1 MNDNYFLSPTNSLYS
16 LQPNN
21 DHYSRLEKELE
32 SLTNEEITQLLN
44 YKPYNEANS
53 TLQLIISAETI
64 KLIRGQ
70 LNAYP
75 DVINRCIDSIK
86 DFKSQKDKRQKELLE
101 DFQDYLTN
109 YSDLTY
115 NEYKQLKK

>member
-16 LQPNN
+16 QLQH
-21 DHYSRLEKELE
+21 DHYSKLEKELE
-32 SLTNEEITQLLN
+32 SLTNEEISQLLN

-75 DVINRCIDSIK
+75 DVINKCIDAIK
-86 DFKSQKDKRQKELLE
+86 DFKAQKDKRQKELLE

-115 NEYKQLKK
+115 NEYKQLKQ